1 MRNHYS
7 NEKEY
12 VKPTSAVYEVEMQQ
26 VIAASVTVNT
36 TKNAS
41 SDYEA
46 ESEERASW
54 GSLW

>member
-1 MRNHYS
+1 MK
-7 NEKEY
+7 KEY
-12 VKPTSAVYEVEMQQ
+12 IKPTSAVYEVEMQQ

-36 TKNAS
+36 TKNAN